1 MTGELNLE
9 STPRPTAVGYDQRP
23 VTKTPNWHGLVTL
36 DILCNNLST
45 GLFLAAAVGELV
57 APGIFRPLAGVV
69 YPIALVLLIADLV
82 CLVLDLGDPSRFH
95 HMLRVWKPSSPMS
108 LGTWVLSAYAVPL
121 TALTLMSLLPA
132 ESAALEGLRRLLLA
146 GGSVLALGAA
156 VYKGVLFSTTAQ
168 PGWRDARWL
177 GAYLANSALVLGA
190 AELLF
195 LAVAGGQPEA
205 AGALRFPLMLLLVL
219 NLVALGL
226 VLADVRGALSRSRG
240 TGALVAIA
248 AVVFLAGLLA
258 PIGLLALG
266 RPSLMVGAAALIL
279 LGALVVR
286 SEIVWLPHRLA
297 HTP

>member
-1 MTGELNLE
+1 
-9 STPRPTAVGYDQRP
+9 
-23 VTKTPNWHGLVTL
+23 VTKAPDWHGLVTL
-36 DILCNNLST
+36 DMLFNNLSA

-57 APGIFRPLAGVV
+57 EPGTFRPLASAV

-82 CLVLDLGDPSRFH
+82 CLVLDLGDRSRFH
-95 HMLRVWKPSSPMS
+95 HMLRVWKPGSPIS
-108 LGTWVLSAYAVPL
+108 LGTWVLSAFAVPL
-121 TALTLMSLLPA
+121 SALSLMSLLPT
-132 ESAALEGLRRLLLA
+132 ESTGLEWLRRLLLA
-146 GGSVLALGAA
+146 AGSVLALGAA

-177 GAYLANSALVLGA
+177 GAYLANSALVLGV

-195 LAVAGGQPEA
+195 LAIALGQPQA
-205 AGALRFPLMLLLVL
+205 AAMLRLPLMLLLAL

-226 VLADVRGALSRSRG
+226 VVAGVRGALSRSRG
-240 TGALVAIA
+240 TGALVAVA

-266 RPSLMVGAAALIL
+266 TPRPVGGAVVLIL

-286 SEIVWLPHRLA
+286 SEIVKLPHRLA
-297 HTP
+297 RGP